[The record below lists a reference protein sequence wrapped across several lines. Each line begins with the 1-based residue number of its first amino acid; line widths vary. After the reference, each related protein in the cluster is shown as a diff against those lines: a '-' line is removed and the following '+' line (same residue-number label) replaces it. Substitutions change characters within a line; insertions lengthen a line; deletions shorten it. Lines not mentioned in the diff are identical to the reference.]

1 MIKLDKIK
9 IVSSIKNISNINEDK
24 FQSTVKE
31 GEIVEQKYF
40 IQSPFNLFVEAD
52 YKDKELVIEC
62 TGKILKDDYPNLINK
77 ENIKQCLVNINQ
89 LNICTL
95 DVMGILKDG
104 EVVKCDVSQDV
115 ECSDCKALTKSLR
128 ASVRNFN
135 KYLARNIGGNFVIEK
150 NVSTKNLKRRLT
162 IYDKGAEMM
171 LATNRDFLSS
181 VEDSGAMFDYFANK
195 ARFELNL
202 NSKEQIRQSLGIMDT
217 SIQSVLGSTSTP
229 IWDFLNKVLDDG
241 SDYKSRST
249 LNEFKNEL
257 LLKYCENDLAKVE
270 AIVRSYSSPNSHISQ
285 MMKPYK
291 ELAIKLS
298 ENLSPNLKQQ
308 LRNLLLEI
316 VILIGIVSI

>member
-40 IQSPFNLFVEAD
+40 IQSPFNLYIEAD

-95 DVMGILKDG
+95 DVVGILKDG

>member
-9 IVSSIKNISNINEDK
+9 IVTHINNISNINDEK
-24 FQSTVKE
+24 FQSVVKE
-31 GEIVEQKYF
+31 GVITEQRFKIKTPHLLEIRANYQE
-40 IQSPFNLFVEAD
+40 
-52 YKDKELVIEC
+52 KELTIEF
-62 TGKILKDDYPNLINK
+62 TSKILKDDCIQLINK
-77 ENIKQCLVNINQ
+77 NNIQQCLTNINQ
-89 LNICTL
+89 FGICTL
-95 DVMGILKDG
+95 NVEGIIADG
-104 EVVKCDVSQDV
+104 DVVKCDVSKDV
-115 ECSDCKALTKSLR
+115 DCQDCKSLTKQLR
-128 ASVRNFN
+128 SGVTNFQ
-135 KYLARNIGGNFVIEK
+135 KYLPRIIGGNFVIEK
-150 NVSTKNLKRRLT
+150 NVTTKGLKKRLT
-162 IYDKGAEMM
+162 IYDKGSEIL
-171 LATNRDFLSS
+171 LATNREFLAS
-181 VEDSGAMFDYFANK
+181 VKDKGAILDYFTGK
-195 ARFELNL
+195 VRFELNL
-202 NSKEQIRQSLGIMDT
+202 NSKEQIRQSLGILDT

-298 ENLSPNLKQQ
+298 ENLSPNLKQH

>member
-9 IVSSIKNISNINEDK
+9 IISSIKNISNINDEK
-24 FQSTVKE
+24 FQCIVKE
-31 GEIVEQKYF
+31 GEIKEQKIKIKTPHLLEIRANY
-40 IQSPFNLFVEAD
+40 QE
-52 YKDKELVIEC
+52 KELTIEF
-62 TGKILKDDYPNLINK
+62 TSKILKDDCIQLINK
-77 ENIKQCLVNINQ
+77 NNIQQCLTNINQ
-89 LNICTL
+89 FGICTL
-95 DVMGILKDG
+95 NVEGIIADG
-104 EVVKCDVSQDV
+104 DVVKCDVSKDV
-115 ECSDCKALTKSLR
+115 DCQDCKSLTKQLR
-128 ASVRNFN
+128 SGVTNFQ
-135 KYLARNIGGNFVIEK
+135 KYLPRIIGGNFVIEK
-150 NVSTKNLKRRLT
+150 NVTTKGLKKRLT
-162 IYDKGAEMM
+162 IYDKGSEVL
-171 LATNRDFLSS
+171 LATNREFLAS
-181 VEDSGAMFDYFANK
+181 VKDKGAILDYFTGK
-195 ARFELNL
+195 VRFELNL

-291 ELAIKLS
+291 ELATKLS

>member
-9 IVSSIKNISNINEDK
+9 IISSIKNISNINDEK
-24 FQSTVKE
+24 FQCIVKE
-31 GEIVEQKYF
+31 GEIKEQKIKIKTPHLLEIRANY
-40 IQSPFNLFVEAD
+40 QE
-52 YKDKELVIEC
+52 KELTIEF
-62 TGKILKDDYPNLINK
+62 TSKILKDDCIQLINK
-77 ENIKQCLVNINQ
+77 NNIQQCLTNINQ
-89 LNICTL
+89 FGICTL
-95 DVMGILKDG
+95 NVEGIIADG
-104 EVVKCDVSQDV
+104 DVVKCDVSKDV
-115 ECSDCKALTKSLR
+115 DCQDCKSLTKQLR
-128 ASVRNFN
+128 SGVTNFQ
-135 KYLARNIGGNFVIEK
+135 KYLPRIIGGNFVIEK
-150 NVSTKNLKRRLT
+150 NVTTKGLKKRLT
-162 IYDKGAEMM
+162 IYDKGSEIL
-171 LATNRDFLSS
+171 LATNREFLAS
-181 VEDSGAMFDYFANK
+181 VEDKGALLDYFTGK
-195 ARFELNL
+195 VRFELNL
-202 NSKEQIRQSLGIMDT
+202 NSKEQIRQSLGIKET

-241 SDYKSRST
+241 SDYNSRST

-308 LRNLLLEI
+308 LRNVLLEI

>member
-95 DVMGILKDG
+95 DVVGILKDG

>member
-9 IVSSIKNISNINEDK
+9 IVTHINNISNINDEK
-24 FQSTVKE
+24 FQSVVKE
-31 GEIVEQKYF
+31 GVITEQRFKIKTPHLLEIRANYQE
-40 IQSPFNLFVEAD
+40 
-52 YKDKELVIEC
+52 KELTIEF
-62 TGKILKDDYPNLINK
+62 TSKILKDDCIQLINK
-77 ENIKQCLVNINQ
+77 NNIQQCLTNINQ
-89 LNICTL
+89 FGICTL
-95 DVMGILKDG
+95 NVEGIIADG
-104 EVVKCDVSQDV
+104 DVVKCDVSKDV
-115 ECSDCKALTKSLR
+115 DCQDCKSLTKQLR
-128 ASVRNFN
+128 SGVTNFQ
-135 KYLARNIGGNFVIEK
+135 KYLPRIIGGNFVIEK
-150 NVSTKNLKRRLT
+150 NVTTKGLKKRLT
-162 IYDKGAEMM
+162 IYDKGSEIL
-171 LATNRDFLSS
+171 LATNREFLAS
-181 VEDSGAMFDYFANK
+181 VKDKGAILDYFTGK
-195 ARFELNL
+195 VRFELNL
-202 NSKEQIRQSLGIMDT
+202 NSKEQIRQSLGILDT

>member
-9 IVSSIKNISNINEDK
+9 IISSIKNISNINDEK
-24 FQSTVKE
+24 FQCIVKE
-31 GEIVEQKYF
+31 GEIKEQKIKIKTPHLLEIRANY
-40 IQSPFNLFVEAD
+40 QE
-52 YKDKELVIEC
+52 KELTIEF
-62 TGKILKDDYPNLINK
+62 TSKILKDDCIQLINK
-77 ENIKQCLVNINQ
+77 NNIQQCLTNINQ
-89 LNICTL
+89 FGICTL
-95 DVMGILKDG
+95 NVEGIIADG
-104 EVVKCDVSQDV
+104 DVVKCDVSKDV
-115 ECSDCKALTKSLR
+115 DCQDCKSLTKQLR
-128 ASVRNFN
+128 SGVTNFQ
-135 KYLARNIGGNFVIEK
+135 KYLPRIIGGNFVIEK
-150 NVSTKNLKRRLT
+150 NVTTKGLKKRLT
-162 IYDKGAEMM
+162 IYDKGSEIL
-171 LATNRDFLSS
+171 LAANREFLAS
-181 VEDSGAMFDYFANK
+181 VKDKGAILDYFTGK
-195 ARFELNL
+195 VRFELNL
-202 NSKEQIRQSLGIMDT
+202 NSKEQIRQSLGILDT
-217 SIQSVLGSTSTP
+217 SIQSVLGTTSTP

-241 SDYKSRST
+241 SDYNSRST

>member
-40 IQSPFNLFVEAD
+40 IQSPFNLYIEAD

-95 DVMGILKDG
+95 DVVGILKDG

-115 ECSDCKALTKSLR
+115 ECSDCKTLTKSLR

-162 IYDKGAEMM
+162 IYDKWAEMM

-181 VEDSGAMFDYFANK
+181 VENSGAMLDYFANK

-202 NSKEQIRQSLGIMDT
+202 NSKEQIRQSLGIADT
-217 SIQSVLGSTSTP
+217 SILSVLGSTSTP
-229 IWDFLNKVLDDG
+229 IWNFLDKAIDDG
-241 SDYKSRST
+241 RSST
-249 LNEFKNEL
+249 HCSSLSEFKNML
-257 LLKYCENDLAKVE
+257 LLQHCDKDLAKVE
-270 AIVRSYSSPNSHISQ
+270 AIVRQYSSPNTHISQ
-285 MMKPYK
+285 AMKPYRD
-291 ELAIKLS
+291 LAAKLS
-298 ENLSPNLKQQ
+298 ENLSPDVKEQ
-308 LRNLLLEI
+308 LRSLLLEI
-316 VILIGIVSI
+316 VILVGIVSI

>member
-9 IVSSIKNISNINEDK
+9 IISSIKNISNINDER
-24 FQSTVKE
+24 FQCIVKE
-31 GEIVEQKYF
+31 GEIKEQKIKIKTPHLLEIRANY
-40 IQSPFNLFVEAD
+40 QE
-52 YKDKELVIEC
+52 KELTIEF
-62 TGKILKDDYPNLINK
+62 TSKILKDDCIQLINK
-77 ENIKQCLVNINQ
+77 NNIQQCLTNINQ
-89 LNICTL
+89 FGICTL
-95 DVMGILKDG
+95 NVEGIIADG
-104 EVVKCDVSQDV
+104 DVVKCDVSKDV
-115 ECSDCKALTKSLR
+115 DCQDCKSLTKQLR
-128 ASVRNFN
+128 SGVTNFQ
-135 KYLARNIGGNFVIEK
+135 KYLPRIIGGNFVIEK
-150 NVSTKNLKRRLT
+150 NVTTKGLKKRLT
-162 IYDKGAEMM
+162 IYDKGSEVL
-171 LATNRDFLSS
+171 LATNREFLAS
-181 VEDSGAMFDYFANK
+181 VKDKGAILDYFTGK
-195 ARFELNL
+195 VRFELNL

-291 ELAIKLS
+291 ELATKLS

>member
-95 DVMGILKDG
+95 DVVGILKDG

-162 IYDKGAEMM
+162 IYDKWAEMM

-181 VEDSGAMFDYFANK
+181 VENSGAMLDYFANK

-241 SDYKSRST
+241 EGIRSCSS
-249 LNEFKNEL
+249 LNELKNQL
-257 LLKYCENDLAKVE
+257 LLEHCGKDLAKVE
-270 AIVRSYSSPNSHISQ
+270 TLLREYYSPNTHISHT
-285 MMKPYK
+285 MKQFRALLTKMSADTSSNVK
-291 ELAIKLS
+291 E
-298 ENLSPNLKQQ
+298 Q
-308 LRNLLLEI
+308 LRHLLLEI
-316 VILIGIVSI
+316 VILVGIVSI

>member
-1 MIKLDKIK
+1 MNTFDKMK
-9 IVSSIKNISNINEDK
+9 IVSSIKNISNINDEK
-24 FQSTVKE
+24 FQCIVKE
-31 GEIVEQKYF
+31 GEIKEQKIKIKTPHLLEIRANY
-40 IQSPFNLFVEAD
+40 QE
-52 YKDKELVIEC
+52 KELTIEF
-62 TGKILKDDYPNLINK
+62 TSKILKDDCIQLINK
-77 ENIKQCLVNINQ
+77 NNIQQCLTNINQ
-89 LNICTL
+89 FGICTL
-95 DVMGILKDG
+95 NVEGIIVDG
-104 EVVKCDVSQDV
+104 DVVKCDVSKDV
-115 ECSDCKALTKSLR
+115 DCQDCKSLTKQLR
-128 ASVRNFN
+128 ASVCNFN
-135 KYLARNIGGNFVIEK
+135 KYLVRNIGGNFVIEK
-150 NVSTKNLKRRLT
+150 NVTTKGLKKRLT
-162 IYDKGAEMM
+162 IYDKGSEVL
-171 LATNRDFLSS
+171 LATNREFLAS
-181 VEDSGAMFDYFANK
+181 VEDKGALLDYFMGK
-195 ARFELNL
+195 VRFELNL
-202 NSKEQIRQSLGIMDT
+202 NSKEQIRQSLGIKDT

-241 SDYKSRST
+241 SDYNSRST

>member
-40 IQSPFNLFVEAD
+40 IQSPFNLYIEAD

-115 ECSDCKALTKSLR
+115 ECSDCKTLTKSLR

-162 IYDKGAEMM
+162 IYDKWAEMM

-181 VEDSGAMFDYFANK
+181 VENSGAMLDYFANK

>member
-9 IVSSIKNISNINEDK
+9 IISSIKNISNINDER
-24 FQSTVKE
+24 FQCIVKE
-31 GEIVEQKYF
+31 GEIKEQKIKIKTPHLLEIRANY
-40 IQSPFNLFVEAD
+40 QE
-52 YKDKELVIEC
+52 KELTIEF
-62 TGKILKDDYPNLINK
+62 TSKILKDDCIQLINK
-77 ENIKQCLVNINQ
+77 NNIQQCLTNINQ
-89 LNICTL
+89 FGICTL
-95 DVMGILKDG
+95 NVEGIIADG
-104 EVVKCDVSQDV
+104 DVVKCDVSKDV
-115 ECSDCKALTKSLR
+115 DCQDCKSLTKQLR
-128 ASVRNFN
+128 SGVTNFQ
-135 KYLARNIGGNFVIEK
+135 KYLPRIIGGNFVIEK
-150 NVSTKNLKRRLT
+150 NVTTKGLKKRLT
-162 IYDKGAEMM
+162 IYDKGSEIL
-171 LATNRDFLSS
+171 LATNREFLAS
-181 VEDSGAMFDYFANK
+181 VKDKGAILDYFTGK
-195 ARFELNL
+195 VRFELNL

-291 ELAIKLS
+291 ELATKLS

>member
-9 IVSSIKNISNINEDK
+9 IISSIKNISNINDER
-24 FQSTVKE
+24 FQCIVKE
-31 GEIVEQKYF
+31 GEIKEQKIKIKTPHLLEIKANY
-40 IQSPFNLFVEAD
+40 QE
-52 YKDKELVIEC
+52 KELTIEF
-62 TGKILKDDYPNLINK
+62 TSKILKDDCIQLINK
-77 ENIKQCLVNINQ
+77 NNIQQCLTNINQ
-89 LNICTL
+89 FGICTL
-95 DVMGILKDG
+95 NVEGIIADG
-104 EVVKCDVSQDV
+104 DVVKCDVSKDV
-115 ECSDCKALTKSLR
+115 DCQDCKSLTKQLR
-128 ASVRNFN
+128 SGVTNFQ
-135 KYLARNIGGNFVIEK
+135 KYLPRIIGGNFVIEK
-150 NVSTKNLKRRLT
+150 NVTTKGLKKRLT
-162 IYDKGAEMM
+162 IYDKGSEIL
-171 LATNRDFLSS
+171 LATNREFLAS
-181 VEDSGAMFDYFANK
+181 VKDKGAILDYFTGK
-195 ARFELNL
+195 VRFELNL

-291 ELAIKLS
+291 ELATKLS

>member
-1 MIKLDKIK
+1 
-9 IVSSIKNISNINEDK
+9 
-24 FQSTVKE
+24 
-31 GEIVEQKYF
+31 
-40 IQSPFNLFVEAD
+40 
-52 YKDKELVIEC
+52 
-62 TGKILKDDYPNLINK
+62 
-77 ENIKQCLVNINQ
+77 
-89 LNICTL
+89 
-95 DVMGILKDG
+95 
-104 EVVKCDVSQDV
+104 
-115 ECSDCKALTKSLR
+115 
-128 ASVRNFN
+128 
-135 KYLARNIGGNFVIEK
+135 
-150 NVSTKNLKRRLT
+150 
-162 IYDKGAEMM
+162 
-171 LATNRDFLSS
+171 
-181 VEDSGAMFDYFANK
+181 
-195 ARFELNL
+195 
-202 NSKEQIRQSLGIMDT
+202 MDT

>member
-31 GEIVEQKYF
+31 GETVEQKYF

>member
-162 IYDKGAEMM
+162 IYDKWAEMM

-181 VEDSGAMFDYFANK
+181 VENSGAMLDYFANK

>member
-9 IVSSIKNISNINEDK
+9 IISSIKNISNINDEK
-24 FQSTVKE
+24 FQCIVKE
-31 GEIVEQKYF
+31 GEIKEQKIKIKTPHLLEIRANY
-40 IQSPFNLFVEAD
+40 QE
-52 YKDKELVIEC
+52 KELTIEF
-62 TGKILKDDYPNLINK
+62 TSKILKDDCIQLINK
-77 ENIKQCLVNINQ
+77 NNIQQCLTNINQ
-89 LNICTL
+89 FGICTL
-95 DVMGILKDG
+95 NVEGIIADG
-104 EVVKCDVSQDV
+104 DVVKCDVSKDV
-115 ECSDCKALTKSLR
+115 DCQDCKSLTKQLR
-128 ASVRNFN
+128 SGVTNFQ
-135 KYLARNIGGNFVIEK
+135 KYLPRIIGGNFVIEK
-150 NVSTKNLKRRLT
+150 NVTTKGLKKRLT
-162 IYDKGAEMM
+162 IYDKGSEIL
-171 LATNRDFLSS
+171 LATNREFLAS
-181 VEDSGAMFDYFANK
+181 VKDKGAILDYFTGK
-195 ARFELNL
+195 VRFELNL
-202 NSKEQIRQSLGIMDT
+202 NSKEQIRQSLGILDT
-217 SIQSVLGSTSTP
+217 SIQSVLGTTSTP

-241 SDYKSRST
+241 SDYNSRST

>member
-9 IVSSIKNISNINEDK
+9 IISSIKNISNINDEK
-24 FQSTVKE
+24 FQCIVKK
-31 GEIVEQKYF
+31 GEIKKQKIKLKTPCLLEIRANY
-40 IQSPFNLFVEAD
+40 QE
-52 YKDKELVIEC
+52 KELTIEF
-62 TGKILKDDYPNLINK
+62 TSKILKDDCIQLINK
-77 ENIKQCLVNINQ
+77 NNIQQCLTNINQ
-89 LNICTL
+89 FGICTL
-95 DVMGILKDG
+95 NVEGIIADG
-104 EVVKCDVSQDV
+104 DVVKCDVSKDV
-115 ECSDCKALTKSLR
+115 DCQDCKSLTKQLR
-128 ASVRNFN
+128 SGVTNFQ
-135 KYLARNIGGNFVIEK
+135 KYLPRIIGGNFVIEK
-150 NVSTKNLKRRLT
+150 NVTTKGLKKRLT
-162 IYDKGAEMM
+162 IYDKGSEIL
-171 LATNRDFLSS
+171 LAANREFLAS
-181 VEDSGAMFDYFANK
+181 VKDKGAILDYFTGK
-195 ARFELNL
+195 VRFELNL
-202 NSKEQIRQSLGIMDT
+202 NSKEQIRQSLGILDT
-217 SIQSVLGSTSTP
+217 SIQSVLGTTSTP

-241 SDYKSRST
+241 SDYNSRST